1 MSILDD
7 VFHTIRKGPE
17 IASKI
22 DQVKLNTKTVA
33 GGARDATFQF
43 PCLVSNTIPI
53 DMAATIART
62 IEKSYVQFTQ
72 QWLSL
77 NQTIDITMD
86 RNIVQYLK
94 RFHQNVSL
102 ESVMNNLTVKENE
115 VKDYIEKAE
124 SGEYSFYTTP
134 DKKFGILFN
143 TSDKATAMMLESHKE
158 FLKPFMSEFNLN
170 KVTFSDKIIT
180 EADDDVDK
188 ELTSADLLG
197 AVINGNVVQQRE
209 EIRDTRLRQ
218 TNMMKP
224 PIIND
229 KDVKKANDV
238 MPYAIQVRLM
248 AVNDK
253 NEFVQF
259 MDFVLG
265 VKVILHPISSDDIID
280 NVQRALKN
288 QSAFFKFLR
297 WTSGEIS
304 LVKNLIL
311 NLDDIKSD
319 ALNRSSGKN
328 PWFGQLKR
336 LKEKRVGVRDFTIPH
351 ALIPNATLVVS
362 QYEVDYLKNNYG
374 IDLNDASMT
383 KRMIDTLFLMTFII
397 LDDGTGTVDILYR
410 GESAYQT
417 YALETLE
424 REVSL
429 NSNKLGRE
437 IGRMIS
443 H

>member
-224 PIIND
+224 P
-229 KDVKKANDV
+229 
-238 MPYAIQVRLM
+238 
-248 AVNDK
+248 
-253 NEFVQF
+253 
-259 MDFVLG
+259 
-265 VKVILHPISSDDIID
+265 S
-280 NVQRALKN
+280 AL
-288 QSAFFKFLR
+288 SAEL
-297 WTSGEIS
+297 
-304 LVKNLIL
+304 
-311 NLDDIKSD
+311 
-319 ALNRSSGKN
+319 RSS
-328 PWFGQLKR
+328 WKR
-336 LKEKRVGVRDFTIPH
+336 P
-351 ALIPNATLVVS
+351 
-362 QYEVDYLKNNYG
+362 
-374 IDLNDASMT
+374 
-383 KRMIDTLFLMTFII
+383 
-397 LDDGTGTVDILYR
+397 
-410 GESAYQT
+410 
-417 YALETLE
+417 
-424 REVSL
+424 
-429 NSNKLGRE
+429 
-437 IGRMIS
+437 
-443 H
+443 

>member
-1 MSILDD
+1 MGIIDD
-7 VFHTIRKGPE
+7 IFRMIRKGPE
-17 IASKI
+17 MASEIDKI
-22 DQVKLNTKTVA
+22 KLNTKTVA
-33 GGARDATFQF
+33 SGARDATFQF

-62 IEKSYVQFTQ
+62 IEKSYVNFTQ

-102 ESVMNNLTVKENE
+102 ESVMENLTVKENE
-115 VKDYIEKAE
+115 VKTYMEKVE

-143 TSDKATAMMLESHKE
+143 TSDKVTHDLVESHKE
-158 FLKPFMSEFNLN
+158 FLKPFMSDFNLN
-170 KVTFSDKIIT
+170 KFTFT
-180 EADDDVDK
+180 EAED
-188 ELTSADLLG
+188 ELTSTDLIRASINAADKKH
-197 AVINGNVVQQRE
+197 AE
-209 EIRDTRLRQ
+209 EEQDSRMRQ
-218 TNMMKP
+218 TNNMKP
-224 PIIND
+224 PILNE

-238 MPYAIQVRLM
+238 MPYLIQARLM

-265 VKVILHPISSDDIID
+265 VKVVLHPISSDEIIE
-280 NVQRALKN
+280 NVQRAFKN
-288 QSAFFKFLR
+288 QSPFFKFLR

-304 LVKNLIL
+304 LIKNLIL
-311 NLDDIKSD
+311 NVDDIKSD
-319 ALNRSSGKN
+319 VINKSSGRS
-328 PWFGQLKR
+328 PWFSQLKR
-336 LKEKRVGVRDFTIPH
+336 LKDRKFGVRDFTVPH
-351 ALIPNATLVVS
+351 SLIPNATLVLS
-362 QYEVDYLKNNYG
+362 QYEVDYLNNNFG
-374 IDLNDASMT
+374 IDLSQPSMAR
-383 KRMIDTLFLMTFII
+383 KLINSLFLMTFII
-397 LDDGTGTVDILYR
+397 LDDGTGTVDILYKDE
-410 GESAYQT
+410 GSFQT

-424 REVSL
+424 REVAAIK
-429 NSNKLGRE
+429 NSANLGRE
-437 IGRMIS
+437 LGKMLA